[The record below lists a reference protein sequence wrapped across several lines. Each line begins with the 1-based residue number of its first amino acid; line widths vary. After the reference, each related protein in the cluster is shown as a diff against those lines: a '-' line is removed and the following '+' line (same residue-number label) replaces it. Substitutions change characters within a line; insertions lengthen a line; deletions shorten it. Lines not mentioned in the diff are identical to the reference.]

1 MQFGELNMKVL
12 ITVFFAFAMCFVSV
26 SALAITPDPS
36 DQNIYQREFKVLDAD
51 GNSKLS
57 ASEATKDSIFDGGGF
72 NKADKNHNGSL
83 NQDEYATYKSA
94 VQQKEAKQAARD
106 SAITSKV
113 KANYL
118 LEKNFRSFKV
128 SVETKDGI
136 VILSGFVDDEATKAR
151 AQRIAAGV
159 KGVKGIKNG
168 LVVKP

>member
-1 MQFGELNMKVL
+1 MKVL
-12 ITVFFAFAMCFVSV
+12 TTVFFAFAMCFASV

-36 DQNIYQREFKVLDAD
+36 DQNIYQREFKLLDSD

-57 ASEATKDSIFDGGGF
+57 VSEATNDPIFDGGGF
-72 NKADKNHNGSL
+72 NKADKNHNGSIS
-83 NQDEYATYKSA
+83 QDEYATYKSA
-94 VQQKEAKQAARD
+94 VQQKEAKQAAHD